1 MIDFD
6 YCFNR
11 LTGNEPFAWQRE
23 LFARLTRGAFPS
35 ECDIP
40 TGLGKTSIIVI
51 WLLALADDIMQQGS
65 QRTIPL
71 RLVYVVDRRVI
82 VDQATSEADGIV
94 RKLKE
99 FAKTDEKLKKVYVA
113 L

>member
-6 YCFNR
+6 YCFKK

-40 TGLGKTSIIVI
+40 TGLGWLVEPIIKN
-51 WLLALADDIMQQGS
+51 LPRDSLQNTLKSTRAALK
-65 QRTIPL
+65 P
-71 RLVYVVDRRVI
+71 
-82 VDQATSEADGIV
+82 
-94 RKLKE
+94 
-99 FAKTDEKLKKVYVA
+99 
-113 L
+113 